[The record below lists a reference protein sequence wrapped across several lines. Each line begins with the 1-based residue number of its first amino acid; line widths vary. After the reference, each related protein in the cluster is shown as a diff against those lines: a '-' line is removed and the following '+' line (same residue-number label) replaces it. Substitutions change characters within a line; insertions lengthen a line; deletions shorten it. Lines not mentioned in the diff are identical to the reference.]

1 MNGTRKVFTGLMS
14 VFALLGVAQAATI
27 TVTGDEYIAT
37 KVNRITSSQ
46 TWTADN
52 EYKLDGLITVGP
64 GVTLT
69 IQPGTVIRG
78 MNAYSTGELYR
89 PGTLI
94 VERGGKLIAN
104 GTPSNPIVFTDEWDD
119 HFPWK
124 TGVAGTTKSRTY
136 SYQMGTASKGYPG
149 WQTYQNASYD
159 YGRVG
164 DLHGMWGGLVLC
176 GNAFLNYDSTTFG
189 SGTIKVEGTDAT
201 LGLNGGGADDNDSSG
216 EISYVQ
222 IRYGG
227 SVLTDGGEI
236 NGLTMYGVGRGTR
249 LHHIEVYNNQDDM
262 FEFFGGS
269 VNAKYLVAWG
279 AGDDLFDSDN
289 GYRGKNQF
297 LFGVQRDMGGA
308 HVESGAGDKG
318 MEMDGGEKATAAMAQ
333 LFSASVWANITL
345 IGDQFTNP
353 AKAADTTRN
362 IAVSMRDNT
371 SPRIYNSVFMD
382 FSSVATMIENR
393 EADTATWTVGGV
405 TLSPSRRFTTA
416 STAANLPASTYNGG
430 ALAGMDAAAA
440 RSYLYGDGVL
450 ADDYQA
456 CIRGCYF
463 WNFNNGNVGQ
473 SDYGLYPSAMGSS
486 WSATYPWTESGV
498 GKGPWVY
505 GSSDTAYQEWDN
517 EFGRNIDLASRTGY
531 GNTITASGVN
541 GMPIQYRHRVAQT
554 RTATTSFNL
563 SHINPCAAN
572 EAAIS
577 ATAVP
582 DAWLTPVRF
591 IGAFAPDKNWAK
603 GWTTVS
609 TLKSKNAANAD
620 IYGVFGAAN
629 MAGALVVEGDVAAG
643 GSVSAASTGGTTT
656 YITNTVTTVVTNGVN
671 GIVYQSDAALIT
683 SGTGVEAAGVQTSPV
698 MTYNITSAGTYQ
710 LQTTAS
716 LEGTPVWTVVKTFT
730 VASASEVSPVTVN
743 LTDIVGETPPNQAFY
758 RLVKQQ

>member
-1 MNGTRKVFTGLMS
+1 MNGTRKGFTGLLS
-14 VFALLGVAQAATI
+14 VCALLSCAQAATI
-27 TVTGDEYIAT
+27 TVTGDFNLAP
-37 KVNRITSSQ
+37 KVNRLTSSQ

-52 EYKLDGLITVGP
+52 EYKLDGLITVGS
-64 GVTLT
+64 GVVLT

-78 MNAYSTGELYR
+78 MNAYSTGSDYR

-104 GTPSNPIVFTDEWDD
+104 GTASAPIVFTDEWDD

-124 TGVAGTTKSRTY
+124 TGTTGTSKTRTY
-136 SYQMGTASKGYPG
+136 KYQKGAG
-149 WQTYQNASYD
+149 NWLTLTQTYD

-164 DLHGMWGGLVLC
+164 DLHGVWGGLVLC
-176 GNAFLNYDSTTFG
+176 GKAFVNFDNTTFG
-189 SGTIKVEGTDAT
+189 EGTIKVEGTDTT

-236 NGLTMYGVGRGTR
+236 NGLTMYGVGRGTK

-297 LFGVQRDMGGA
+297 LFGVQRDMDGA
-308 HVESGAGDKG
+308 KIESGSSDKG

-345 IGDQFTNP
+345 IGNQFTSP
-353 AKAADTTRN
+353 ATVKDTTRN
-362 IAVSMRDNT
+362 IAVSMRDNA

-393 EADTATWTVGGV
+393 EADAAWTVNGI
-405 TLSPSRRFTTA
+405 TLSPSRRFVTA
-416 STAANLPASTYNGG
+416 STSANLPASTYNGG

-440 RSYLYGDGVL
+440 RGYLYGDGVL

-463 WNFNNGNVGQ
+463 WNFNNGNVAQ
-473 SDYGLYPSAMGSS
+473 SDYGLYPSVSGSS
-486 WSATYPWTESGV
+486 WSTTYPWTSSSV
-498 GKGPWVY
+498 GSGPWVS
-505 GSSDTAYQEWDN
+505 GAAHTAYQEWDN
-517 EFGRNIDLASRTGY
+517 EYGRNIDLTARNAY
-531 GNTITASGVN
+531 GNTVTADVNN

-563 SHINPCAAN
+563 NHVNPCAAN
-572 EAAIS
+572 DAAIS

-603 GWTTVS
+603 GWTTIS
-609 TLKSKNAANAD
+609 TLKSKNVANAD
-620 IYGVFGAAN
+620 IYGVFGATSLAS
-629 MAGALVVEGDVAAG
+629 ALTVDGDVVVG
-643 GSVSAASTGGTTT
+643 GGASAASAGGTTT

-671 GIVYQSDAALIT
+671 GIVYQDTATAVVDGGNNGVAAAALR
-683 SGTGVEAAGVQTSPV
+683 TSPV
-698 MTYNITSAGTYQ
+698 ATYHITSAGTYQ
-710 LQTTAS
+710 LQTTLS
-716 LEGTPVWTVVKTFT
+716 LTAPEWTIVKTFT
-730 VASASEVSPVTVN
+730 VASASEGSPVTVN
-743 LTDIVGETPPNQAFY
+743 LTDIIGETPPNGGDSRFY
-758 RLVKQQ
+758 RLLRQ